1 LKTMQLRNIS
11 LSHISVPI
19 LLGLSLGFS
28 QKASAANLGLAGNY
42 ILFATGNV
50 TQTNSDIDGA
60 LAAGGS
66 VNLMYSGVGSS
77 LTTSQKSSIIN
88 DDVLVAGGSV
98 KLTNGEFYGNVVY
111 GTSSSSSYSETG
123 AGIEGTVSAGTPI
136 DFSATGDSLVS
147 LSTNLS
153 TLTPIETITN
163 TTQAEEITLTGNN
176 SSLDVFD
183 VSGEALYHANGF
195 AINVPTG
202 ATVVVNVS
210 GTNDNGTSDS
220 GTSDTLQNF
229 GFTINGTSAE
239 NGTNQEDV
247 LFNFYQ
253 ATSLTARSITIDGS
267 ILAPNA
273 AFSFSDGSVQ
283 GNVVVA
289 SYSGSGEIEDYPF
302 QGNLPSSVPEPSSFL
317 GSLVAVGFGIALRF
331 RKQFRAR

>member
-1 LKTMQLRNIS
+1 MQLRNIS
-11 LSHISVPI
+11 LRHISVPI

-28 QKASAANLGLAGNY
+28 QKASAADLGLAGNY
-42 ILFATGNV
+42 ILFATGDV
-50 TQTNSDIDGA
+50 SQQDSDIDGA

-66 VNLMYSGVGSS
+66 VTLTDSGVGSS
-77 LTTSQKSSIIN
+77 LSSSQKSSLIN

-98 KLTNGEFYGNVVY
+98 TLTNGEFHGNVVY
-111 GTSSSSSYSETG
+111 GTSYSGSSAT
-123 AGIEGTVSAGTPI
+123 INGTVSQGTPI
-136 DFSATGDSLVS
+136 NFSATGASLVS

-153 TLTPIETITN
+153 TLTPIETVTN

-202 ATVVVNVS
+202 ATVVINVS
-210 GTNDNGTSDS
+210 GTNDNGTSGS

-229 GFTINGTSAE
+229 GFTINGTSAD

-253 ATSLTARSITIDGS
+253 ATSLTAGSITIDGS

-273 AFSFSDGSVQ
+273 AFTFNSGSVQ

-302 QGNLPSSVPEPSSFL
+302 QGNLPSSVPEPSPFL

>member
-1 LKTMQLRNIS
+1 MQLRNIS
-11 LSHISVPI
+11 LRHISVPI
-19 LLGLSLGFS
+19 LLGLSLGLS

-42 ILFATGNV
+42 ILFATGDV
-50 TQTNSDIDGA
+50 AQQDSDIDGA

-66 VNLMYSGVGSS
+66 VNLLYSGVGSS
-77 LTTSQKSSIIN
+77 LTTSQKSSLIN

-98 KLTNGEFYGNVVY
+98 TLTNGEFYGNVVY
-111 GTSSSSSYSETG
+111 GTSSGSSYSETN
-123 AGIEGTVSAGTPI
+123 AGIQGNVSAGTPI

-147 LSTNLS
+147 LSTYLS
-153 TLTPIETITN
+153 TLTAIQTVTD
-163 TTQAEEITLTGNN
+163 TTQSEGITLTGTNT
-176 SSLDVFD
+176 SLDVFD

-195 AINVPTG
+195 TINVPTG

-220 GTSDTLQNF
+220 GTSDSLQNF
-229 GFTINGTSAE
+229 GFTINGTNE
-239 NGTNQEDV
+239 EDV

-253 ATSLTARSITIDGS
+253 ATSLTAGSITIDGS
-267 ILAPNA
+267 VLAPNA
-273 AFSFSDGSVQ
+273 AFSFPDGSVQ

-302 QGNLPSSVPEPSSFL
+302 QGNLPSSVPEPSPFL